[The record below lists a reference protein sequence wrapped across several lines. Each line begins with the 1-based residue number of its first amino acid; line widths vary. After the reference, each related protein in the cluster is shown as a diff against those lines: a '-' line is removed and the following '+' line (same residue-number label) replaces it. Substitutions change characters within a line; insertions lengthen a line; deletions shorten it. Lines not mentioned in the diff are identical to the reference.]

1 MKAIKKAFLFLDKWL
16 FAAAKAI
23 IFIAMTVLIVSVFL
37 QVFTRYALR
46 NPLFWTTEV
55 SCFMLVYMIFLGAA
69 VALRRNEHVALDPKL
84 LPVPQKVRVVLDIL
98 SHIAV
103 YVFIAFLFYF
113 GLSITI
119 QNADSLSEA
128 IKISYAWLYGVL
140 PVSCVLMFV
149 GYTVRMFEKY
159 GKEELEA

>member
-1 MKAIKKAFLFLDKWL
+1 MKAIKKTLLFLDKWL
-16 FAAAKAI
+16 FKVASAI
-23 IFIAMTVLIVSVFL
+23 IFVAMLVLIVSVFL

-55 SCFMLVYMIFLGAA
+55 SCFMLVYMIFLGASI
-69 VALRRNEHVALDPKL
+69 ALRRNEHVALDPNL
-84 LPVPQKVRVVLDIL
+84 VPVPPKVRSILDIL

-103 YVFIAFLFYF
+103 YAFILFLFYF

-119 QNADSLSEA
+119 QNAGSLSEA
-128 IKISYAWLYGVL
+128 LKVSYAWLYGVL

-149 GYTVRMFEKY
+149 GYTVRRFEKY